1 LTAPRSTG
9 PAPVQPG
16 QPPLATPPAAA
27 LAPVRGRAWVL
38 AILTLVYTFNH
49 VDRQILV
56 ILLEPIKAEL
66 GLRDSQLGM
75 LTGIAF
81 AAFYATLGI
90 PVAMWADRGN
100 RRNIIAIALA
110 LWSGMTA
117 LSGLA
122 QTYWHLLLARMGVGV
137 GEAGGTPPATSM
149 IADLYRPEERAT
161 ALGIYTTGIGLGI
174 MAGFALG
181 GFVYE
186 LYGWRAAFFAA
197 GIPGLMLALIVRF
210 TVTEPVRGLADA
222 RSDDGP
228 APGFG
233 ETLRFILG
241 QSSYLWLLA
250 GCLLI
255 CISSNAFLV
264 FTSSHLQRAYDLS
277 PGDVALPLGVLIG
290 GVGSA
295 GAVIIGMACDR
306 LSRRDLRWRPW
317 IIAACAAAALPFA
330 WMFLRAPDV
339 WSAYGWNLVPSFIG
353 LIYASIAYTASQEL
367 VQLRMRSF
375 ASAFMLFCLTL
386 IGIGCGPWIAGLLS
400 DHFAAAG
407 EPQPLA
413 RALELIL
420 LFNAASIVC
429 LLLAGRRYREDA
441 ARAAAA

>member
-1 LTAPRSTG
+1 MNKPI
-9 PAPVQPG
+9 
-16 QPPLATPPAAA
+16 ATPAAA
-27 LAPVRGRAWVL
+27 GPNIPDRTWVL
-38 AILTLVYTFNH
+38 AVLTLVYTFNH

-100 RRNIIAIALA
+100 RRNIIALALA

-117 LSGLA
+117 LSGFA
-122 QTYWHLLLARMGVGV
+122 QNYWHLLLARMGVGV

-181 GFVYE
+181 GLVYE
-186 LYGWRAAFFAA
+186 LFGWRVAFFAA
-197 GIPGLMLALIVRF
+197 GIPGLLLALVVRF
-210 TVTEPVRGLADA
+210 GIKEPARGLADA

-228 APGFG
+228 APSIG

-241 QSSYLWLLA
+241 QSSYLWLLS

-255 CISSNAFLV
+255 CVSSNAFLV
-264 FTSSHLQRAYDLS
+264 FTSSHLQRSYELS

-295 GAVIIGMACDR
+295 GAIVMGMVCDR

-317 IIAACAAAALPFA
+317 IIAVCAAAALPFA
-330 WMFLRAPDV
+330 WMFLRAGTV
-339 WSAYGWNLVPSFIG
+339 WEAYAWNLVPSFIG

-386 IGIGCGPWIAGLLS
+386 IGIGCGPWIAGMLS
-400 DHFAAAG
+400 DYFAAQGAQ
-407 EPQPLA
+407 QPLA
-413 RALELIL
+413 RALEVVLIC
-420 LFNAASIVC
+420 NAASIVC
-429 LLLAGRRYREDA
+429 LLLAGRRYREDV
-441 ARAAAA
+441 ARAAS